1 MSNGAIMPTT
11 PATRATPSSRVWSA
25 TATEQRTASTASA
38 IAGPGPTTSSHSWVA
53 RALAINTVE
62 PPHPSASAQGLR
74 TSASRTAAPSK
85 MAPPSAAPSNCNSGP
100 IQPRVTAVLTRKMPA
115 SVTRATPAHRRT
127 DSIPHSNG
135 FAERAETCGP
145 VGGPG
150 GAEENGGGAPV
161 GTAPGGGGGARWG
174 ATEALVRSAA
184 SKMATRSVRS
194 CTWRSMSMMRL

>member
-1 MSNGAIMPTT
+1 MPASGEK
-11 PATRATPSSRVWSA
+11 PNRSMIFC
-25 TATEQRTASTASA
+25 TARFVVAVRTHAS
-38 IAGPGPTTSSHSWVA
+38 
-53 RALAINTVE
+53 
-62 PPHPSASAQGLR
+62 
-74 TSASRTAAPSK
+74 
-85 MAPPSAAPSNCNSGP
+85 
-100 IQPRVTAVLTRKMPA
+100 RVTAVLTRKMPA

-161 GTAPGGGGGARWG
+161 GTAPGGGGGGARWG

-194 CTWRSMSMMRL
+194 CTWRSMSMMPTMTHVGPRRRGTSPLFASGARSGLARSVRT